1 MVSPATL
8 SGPRRP
14 AAAPSGAV
22 AIVTALAG
30 AGTRVMFG
38 VPGGGPNLDVVGAAA
53 AAGLRFV
60 LTLQA
65 RGAGIA
71 ALDTTLDYLL
81 TRGGFGVTDVC
92 SATGWIRFLNRD
104 GTVRHEQRHR
114 YRFSSWNTIY
124 RSLLS
129 LLNAGRYQLGTEVTG
144 FGEQDGTVTVTLGPG
159 EHASQRAE
167 CDLLVCADGVS
178 SAAGA
183 RLLPAVQPSYSG
195 YVAWRGT
202 VPERDLSPGT
212 RARLGDAL
220 TYQVLPGSHILV
232 YPIPALDGSTAEGD
246 RLINL
251 VWYVNVARGAPLDAL
266 MTGRDGV
273 RRPVSL
279 PPGAA
284 TETAVTAMRQAARDL
299 LAEPIAEAVVR
310 APEPFVQVVYDIE
323 VPRMVF
329 GRICLI
335 GDAAFAVRPHAAA
348 GTAKAAADGW
358 ALAGELTAAGGDVRG
373 ALAAWERRQLTLGR
387 GLLTRCRQIG
397 DSSQFLGTFSPGDPR
412 LIFGLYGPGH

>member
-1 MVSPATL
+1 MPRVSIAGGSVGGLT
-8 SGPRRP
+8 
-14 AAAPSGAV
+14 AALVLRDAGCDVQVFERSS
-22 AIVTALAG
+22 TA
-30 AGTRVMFG
+30 
-38 VPGGGPNLDVVGAAA
+38 
-53 AAGLRFV
+53 
-60 LTLQA
+60 LQA

-81 TRGGFGVTDVC
+81 KRGGFEVTDVC
-92 SATGWIRFLNRD
+92 SSTGWIRFLNRD
-104 GTVRHEQRHR
+104 GSVQHEQRHR

-129 LLNAGRYQLGTEVTG
+129 LLEAGRYQLGTEVTG
-144 FGEQDGTVTVTLGPG
+144 FAERHGTVTVTLGPG
-159 EHASQRAE
+159 PHASRPTSQRAE
-167 CDLLVCADGVS
+167 SDLLVCADGVGS
-178 SAAGA
+178 PGRA
-183 RLLPAVQPSYSG
+183 RLLPAVRPAYSG

-202 VPERDLSPGT
+202 VPEQDLSPGT
-212 RARLGDAL
+212 RKILGDAL

-232 YPIPALDGSTAEGD
+232 YPIPALDGSVTEGD
-246 RLINL
+246 RLINI
-251 VWYVNVARGAPLDAL
+251 VWYVNVAPGAPLDTL

-284 TETAVTAMRQAARDL
+284 TEPAVTGMRQAARDQ
-299 LAEPIAEAVVR
+299 LAEPIAEAVVS
-310 APEPFVQVVYDIE
+310 AAEPFVQVVTDIE

-358 ALAGELTAAGGDVRG
+358 ALAEELTAAAGDVPA
-373 ALAAWERRQLTLGR
+373 ALAAWERRQLALGR
-387 GLLTRCRQIG
+387 DLLARCREIG
-397 DSSQFLGTFSPGDPR
+397 DSSQFLGTFRPGDPR
-412 LIFGLYGPGH
+412 LIFGLYSPGH

>member
-1 MVSPATL
+1 VSRM
-8 SGPRRP
+8 PRVSI
-14 AAAPSGAV
+14 AGGSVGGLT
-22 AIVTALAG
+22 TALVLRDAG
-30 AGTRVMFG
+30 CDVRVFERSST
-38 VPGGGPNLDVVGAAA
+38 A
-53 AAGLRFV
+53 
-60 LTLQA
+60 LQA

-81 TRGGFGVTDVC
+81 RRGGFQVTEVC
-92 SATGWIRFLNRD
+92 SSTGWIRFLNRD
-104 GTVRHEQRHR
+104 GSVQHEQRHR

-129 LLNAGRYQLGTEVTG
+129 LLDGGRYRLGTEVTG
-144 FGEQDGTVTVTLGPG
+144 FAEQRGRVTVTLGTG
-159 EHASQRAE
+159 QRVE
-167 CDLLVCADGVS
+167 SDLLVCADGVG
-178 SAAGA
+178 SAARA
-183 RLLPAVQPSYSG
+183 RLLPAVRPAYSG

-202 VPERDLSPGT
+202 VPERDLSPG
-212 RARLGDAL
+212 ARTILGDAL

-232 YPIPALDGSTAEGD
+232 YPIPALDGSLTEGD
-246 RLINL
+246 RLINI
-251 VWYVNVARGAPLDAL
+251 VWYVNVAPGGPLDTL

-284 TETAVTAMRQAARDL
+284 TEAAVAGLRQAARDQ

-310 APEPFVQVVYDIE
+310 APEPFVQVITDIE

-329 GRICLI
+329 GRICLA

-358 ALAGELTAAGGDVRG
+358 ALAEELTAAGGDVPA

-387 GLLTRCRQIG
+387 DLLARCREIG
-397 DSSQFLGTFSPGDPR
+397 DSSQFRGTFRPGDPQ
-412 LIFGLYGPGH
+412 LIFGLYGPGN

>member
-1 MVSPATL
+1 MSRMPRVAIAGGSVGGLTAALVLRDAGCDVRVFERSPA
-8 SGPRRP
+8 
-14 AAAPSGAV
+14 A
-22 AIVTALAG
+22 
-30 AGTRVMFG
+30 
-38 VPGGGPNLDVVGAAA
+38 
-53 AAGLRFV
+53 
-60 LTLQA
+60 LQA

-71 ALDTTLDYLL
+71 ALDTTLEYLL
-81 TRGGFGVTDVC
+81 TRGGFQVTDVC
-92 SATGWIRFLNRD
+92 SSTGCIRFLNRD
-104 GTVRHEQRHR
+104 GSVQHEQQHR

-129 LLNAGRYQLGTEVTG
+129 LLDADRYQLGAEVTG
-144 FGEQDGTVTVTLGPG
+144 FGEQHGTVTVTLGPG

-178 SAAGA
+178 SAARA
-183 RLLPAVQPSYSG
+183 RLLPAVRPAYSG

-202 VPERDLSPGT
+202 VPEQDLSPGT

-232 YPIPALDGSTAEGD
+232 YPIPALDGALTEGN
-246 RLINL
+246 RLINI
-251 VWYVNVARGAPLDAL
+251 VWYVNVSQGAPLDTL

-284 TETAVTAMRQAARDL
+284 TGAAVAAMRKSARDQ
-299 LAEPIAEAVVR
+299 LAGPIAEAVVS

-329 GRICLI
+329 GRICLL

-358 ALAGELTAAGGDVRG
+358 ALAEELTAAGGDVRR
-373 ALAAWERRQLTLGR
+373 ALAAWEHRQLTLGR
-387 GLLTRCRQIG
+387 DLLTRCREIG
-397 DSSQFLGTFSPGDPR
+397 DSSQFLGTFRPGDPR
-412 LIFGLYGPGH
+412 LIFGLYGPGQ

>member
-1 MVSPATL
+1 MPRVSIAGGSVGGLT
-8 SGPRRP
+8 
-14 AAAPSGAV
+14 AALVLRDAGCDVQVFERSS
-22 AIVTALAG
+22 TA
-30 AGTRVMFG
+30 
-38 VPGGGPNLDVVGAAA
+38 
-53 AAGLRFV
+53 
-60 LTLQA
+60 LQA

-81 TRGGFGVTDVC
+81 KRGGFEATDVC
-92 SATGWIRFLNRD
+92 SSTGWIRFLNRD
-104 GTVRHEQRHR
+104 GSVQHEQRHR

-129 LLNAGRYQLGTEVTG
+129 LLEAGRYQLGTEVTG
-144 FGEQDGTVTVTLGPG
+144 FAERHGTVTVTLGPG
-159 EHASQRAE
+159 PHASRPTSQRAE
-167 CDLLVCADGVS
+167 SDLLVCADGVGS
-178 SAAGA
+178 PGRA
-183 RLLPAVQPSYSG
+183 RLLPAVRPAYSG

-202 VPERDLSPGT
+202 VPEQDLSPGT
-212 RARLGDAL
+212 RKILGDAL

-232 YPIPALDGSTAEGD
+232 YPIPALDGTVTEGD
-246 RLINL
+246 RLINI
-251 VWYVNVARGAPLDAL
+251 VWYVNVAPGAPLDTL

-284 TETAVTAMRQAARDL
+284 TEPAVAGMRQAARDQ
-299 LAEPIAEAVVR
+299 LAEPIAEAVVS
-310 APEPFVQVVYDIE
+310 AAEPFVQVVTDIE

-358 ALAGELTAAGGDVRG
+358 ALAEELTAAAGDVPA
-373 ALAAWERRQLTLGR
+373 ALAAWERRQLALGR
-387 GLLTRCRQIG
+387 DLLARCREIG
-397 DSSQFLGTFSPGDPR
+397 DSSQFLGTFRPGDPR
-412 LIFGLYGPGH
+412 LIFGLYSPGH